1 MALFLKGMAMGAADL
16 VPGVSGGTIALVTGI
31 YQELIQTINQ
41 FQISSLKLLFQGRWK
56 EFWHTINGNFIV
68 LLFGGI
74 VSSVISLSFSIDYL
88 LHEYPIQLNAFFLGL
103 LAASIRMLIR
113 QVQTPKNLMFWVWIV
128 LGFSISFGL
137 TQLPVSVSDPS
148 LLKLFLSGMIAISA
162 MLLPGLSGAY
172 ILLVLGVYDV
182 FIGTLKGLLTQ
193 LVSFDQELFLLYAK
207 NAISLGLGILIGIRL
222 FAMLLKWVLHNYPH
236 QTLLLL
242 IGLICG
248 ALHKIWPWQKW
259 ILIGESRQ
267 ISVVV
272 WPNQISGEATIL
284 PAMICSLIGF
294 LILVFLENQAQKSR
308 DAKSNA

>member
-1 MALFLKGMAMGAADL
+1 MGAADL

-31 YQELIQTINQ
+31 YQELIHTINQ
-41 FQISSLKLLFQGRWK
+41 FQISTLKLLFRGKWK
-56 EFWHTINGNFIV
+56 EFWNTINGNFIV

-74 VSSVISLSFSIDYL
+74 ICSVISLSFSIDYL

-103 LAASIRMLIR
+103 LLASIRMLIR
-113 QVQTPKNLMFWVWIV
+113 QVQAHKNIKFWICIV

-137 TQLPVSVSDPS
+137 TQLPVSVSQPS

-193 LVSFDQELFLLYAK
+193 VISFDQELFFLYAK

-259 ILIGESRQ
+259 ILIGEGQQ
-267 ISVVV
+267 ISIVV

-284 PAMICSLIGF
+284 PAIICSLIGF
-294 LILVFLENQAQKSR
+294 LILVFLEHQAQKSKH
-308 DAKSNA
+308 AQTNS

>member
-1 MALFLKGMAMGAADL
+1 
-16 VPGVSGGTIALVTGI
+16 
-31 YQELIQTINQ
+31 
-41 FQISSLKLLFQGRWK
+41 
-56 EFWHTINGNFIV
+56 
-68 LLFGGI
+68 
-74 VSSVISLSFSIDYL
+74 
-88 LHEYPIQLNAFFLGL
+88 
-103 LAASIRMLIR
+103 
-113 QVQTPKNLMFWVWIV
+113 MFWVWIV

-272 WPNQISGEATIL
+272 WP
-284 PAMICSLIGF
+284 
-294 LILVFLENQAQKSR
+294 K
-308 DAKSNA
+308 K